1 MVAVNRMENSVGT
14 RIKECRK
21 NRGWT
26 QEDLGK
32 RVSVSPQVVSNWE
45 RGYSTPD
52 SLHIQSLSAA
62 LNVSADFLIGRTDDS
77 ERSAQAAADVMNL
90 PEVQFIM
97 RAKEEMSPKAYAK
110 FLKLVEQAKKAF
122 DEEDDD

>member
-1 MVAVNRMENSVGT
+1 MNMVIYMDKSVGM
-14 RIKECRK
+14 RIREQRK
-21 NRGWT
+21 KKGWT

-52 SLHIQSLSAA
+52 SADIQSLSK
-62 LNVSADFLIGRTDDS
+62 VFLTSSDYLLCRTDDP
-77 ERSAQAAADVMNL
+77 EINADHQDIASL

-97 RAKEEMSPKAYAK
+97 RAREEMTPKAYAR
-110 FLKLVEQAKKAF
+110 FLKLVEEAKKAF
-122 DEEDDD
+122 DEDDD

>member
-1 MVAVNRMENSVGT
+1 MGA
-14 RIKECRK
+14 RIRACRK

-26 QEDLGK
+26 QDDLGK

-45 RGYSTPD
+45 RGYSIPD
-52 SLHIQSLSAA
+52 SFNIQSLSQA
-62 LNVSADFLIGRTDDS
+62 LNVSADYLLCRTDDPDQP
-77 ERSAQAAADVMNL
+77 AQNAADVINL

>member
-1 MVAVNRMENSVGT
+1 MEKSVGS
-14 RIKECRK
+14 RIKELRK
-21 NRGWT
+21 KRGWT

-32 RVSVSPQVVSNWE
+32 RVNVSPQVISNWE
-45 RGYSTPD
+45 RGYSIPD
-52 SLHIQSLSAA
+52 SMDIQTTSKV
-62 LNVSADFLIGRTDDS
+62 LNTSTDYLLGRSDDPTLKKDS
-77 ERSAQAAADVMNL
+77 QDIASL

-122 DEEDDD
+122 DEDED

>member
-1 MVAVNRMENSVGT
+1 MKLVIYMEKSVGS
-14 RIKECRK
+14 RIKELRK
-21 NRGWT
+21 KRGWT

-32 RVSVSPQVVSNWE
+32 RVNVSPQVISNWE
-45 RGYSTPD
+45 RGYSIPD
-52 SLHIQSLSAA
+52 SMDIQTTSKV
-62 LNVSADFLIGRTDDS
+62 LNTSTDYLLGRSDDPTLKKDS
-77 ERSAQAAADVMNL
+77 QDIASL

-122 DEEDDD
+122 DEDED